1 MSTATLQKSRSS
13 LVHKN
18 KTSRKRKIVRIF
30 FTEACWT
37 LTSRKE
43 LNEKE
48 INEVIR
54 KISEFYSLFLKK
66 REKELESFGFE
77 VDFDRAS
84 SLFNLKVTLS
94 SFEFIPTTSF
104 DPPNIDLPLDQL
116 SPNEVKV
123 THTAVQKNGN
133 GAPKNGAP
141 KNGPGSVDP
150 TLNNLTFAAFDSAPT
165 QNTGKTPPPIK
176 TP

>member
-1 MSTATLQKSRSS
+1 MSTAATLQKSRSI
-13 LVHKN
+13 LVNKN
-18 KTSRKRKIVRIF
+18 KASRKRKIVRIF
-30 FTEACWT
+30 YSEACWK
-37 LTSRKE
+37 LSSRKE

-54 KISEFYSLFLKK
+54 RITEFYSLFLKK

-77 VDFDRAS
+77 VDFDRES
-84 SLFNLKVTLS
+84 SIFNLKVALS

-104 DPPNIDLPLDQL
+104 GPPVIDLPLDQL
-116 SPNEVKV
+116 SPENVKV
-123 THTAVQKNGN
+123 THTALQKNGN
-133 GAPKNGAP
+133 AAP

-150 TLNNLTFAAFDSAPT
+150 SLQNLRFTAFDSTPT
-165 QNTGKTPPPIK
+165 QDTGKTPPPIK

>member
-1 MSTATLQKSRSS
+1 MSTATLQKSRSI
-13 LVHKN
+13 LVNKN
-18 KTSRKRKIVRIF
+18 KASRKRKIVRLF
-30 FTEACWT
+30 YSEACWK
-37 LTSRKE
+37 LSSRKE

-54 KISEFYSLFLKK
+54 RLTEFYSLFLKK

-104 DPPNIDLPLDQL
+104 DPPVIDLPLDQL
-116 SPNEVKV
+116 SPDNIKV
-123 THTAVQKNGN
+123 THTALQKNGN
-133 GAPKNGAP
+133 APKNGAP

-150 TLNNLTFAAFDSAPT
+150 TLHNLTFAAFDSTPT
-165 QNTGKTPPPIK
+165 QDTGKTPPPIK